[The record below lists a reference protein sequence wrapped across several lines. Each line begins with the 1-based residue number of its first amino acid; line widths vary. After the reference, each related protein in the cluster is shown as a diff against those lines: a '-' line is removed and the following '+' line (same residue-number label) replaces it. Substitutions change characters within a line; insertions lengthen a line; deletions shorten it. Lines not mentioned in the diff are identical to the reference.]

1 MSKTFK
7 KVRKTV
13 AKFDLGHKVLKGM
26 GLPEPSG
33 DMLYG
38 SDKALSPAEQ
48 GQKQAAEQAK
58 AAERQ
63 AMGEAARAAEA
74 ARGGA
79 LSQQADQERQRVLAQ
94 ARDQEQAAPEGPE
107 VELAP
112 STTEA
117 AKRRKRFQTTSVGG
131 AAGGPSIRL

>member
-1 MSKTFK
+1 MGKKIKKTL
-7 KVRKTV
+7 
-13 AKFDLGHKVLKGM
+13 AKFDLGHQAAKSF

-33 DMLYG
+33 DALYG
-38 SDKALSPAEQ
+38 SAKALSPAEQ
-48 GQKQAAEQAK
+48 AQKAAK
-58 AAERQ
+58 AQAQQAESQ

-79 LSQQADQERQRVLAQ
+79 LAQQAEQERQRVLGA
-94 ARDQEQAAPEGPE
+94 AKDMEQVEVGEPE

-112 STTEA
+112 ATAEA